1 MQDIW
6 RWALCDQLQMTP
18 AEVQAS
24 SCVLVAP
31 LSLCRRSL
39 HELASVACRL
49 GFHSLVIHTEPHAV
63 ACACGV
69 TTACVVSVGAQV
81 CHIACVDE
89 GALLPAP
96 HVVLPIGM
104 DDLAAG
110 LPALARRGGGAWP
123 DGEVPPHALAT
134 LLAAACHLPSAA
146 LPVRLDGEPEHTVPV
161 ATGQATG
168 TSRVALGTASLLA
181 PMALFTPA
189 LLARRAR
196 AAVSARRL
204 PLPPCAHDTLDEA
217 FWAESVG
224 AAAPSV
230 HGPTVLVGQPAWGLH
245 DAIAECISLAASQ
258 RPELRV
264 RLCACVLLAGGGAAL
279 SGVAEALAE
288 RLTARLD
295 AQGSR
300 ETAVQVFSVRPHP
313 RWAAWRGGALL
324 AAMDTSR
331 DAWLRQEAWRDGVL
345 AGKPGRYDASA
356 TPISRLATYVL

>member
-1 MQDIW
+1 M
-6 RWALCDQLQMTP
+6 AP

-24 SCVLVAP
+24 SLVLVAP
-31 LSLCRRSL
+31 LGLCRRSL
-39 HELASVACRL
+39 HELASVALCRL
-49 GFHSLVIHTEPHAV
+49 GFHSLVIHTEPHAA

-69 TTACVVSVGAQV
+69 ATACMVSIGAQV

-104 DDLAAG
+104 DDLAAA

-123 DGEVPPHALAT
+123 DAEVPPHALAT
-134 LLAAACHLPSAA
+134 LLGAACHLPSAA
-146 LPVRLDGEPEHTVPV
+146 LPTRPDGESQHTVPV
-161 ATGQATG
+161 AAGQATG

-181 PMALFTPA
+181 PMALLTPA
-189 LLARRAR
+189 LLARRA
-196 AAVSARRL
+196 AVDARRL
-204 PLPPCAHDTLDEA
+204 PLPPSAQDTLDEA

-224 AAAPSV
+224 AAAPAV
-230 HGPTVLVGQPAWGLH
+230 PGPTALVGQPTWGLH

-258 RPELRV
+258 RPELRM

-288 RLTARLD
+288 RLTARMD
-295 AQGSR
+295 AQGSG
-300 ETAVQVFSVRPHP
+300 ETAVQVFSVRSHP
-313 RWAAWRGGALL
+313 GWAAWRGGALL

-331 DAWLRQEAWRDGVL
+331 DAWLRKEAWGDGVL